1 MSELLRC
8 RGLTKTFESGARRV
22 EVLRGLDLSV
32 ERGEM
37 VAIIGESG
45 VGKSTL
51 LHLLGALDVCDAGE
65 YWFDGD
71 DVASMSARSRA
82 AFRNRRVGFVFQFHH
97 LLPELTL
104 MENVCLPGMIGRRT
118 RLACEKIAAPI
129 LGSLELSP
137 LADQHPAELSGGEQ
151 QRAAVA
157 RALMSAGD
165 LLLADEPTGNLDP
178 RTGDKV
184 FDALRRAQSE
194 AGVAAVVATHSGKLA
209 RRCDRVMELH
219 DGVLTPARIQA
230 GILEGAPA
238 ER

>member
-1 MSELLRC
+1 
-8 RGLTKTFESGARRV
+8 
-22 EVLRGLDLSV
+22 
-32 ERGEM
+32 M

-51 LHLLGALDVCDAGE
+51 LHLPGALDSCDAGE
-65 YWFDGD
+65 YRFDGED
-71 DVASMSARSRA
+71 MGSMSASARA
-82 AFRNRRVGFVFQFHH
+82 TFRNRRVGFVFQFHH

-104 MENVCLPGMIGRRT
+104 LENVCLPGMIGGRS
-118 RLACEKIAAPI
+118 RLSCEKSAAPI
-129 LGSLELSP
+129 LDSLGLSP

-184 FDALRRAQSE
+184 FDALRRAQSD

-209 RRCDRVMELH
+209 WRCDRVMQLH
-219 DGVLTPARIQA
+219 DGVLMPA
-230 GILEGAPA
+230 
-238 ER
+238 